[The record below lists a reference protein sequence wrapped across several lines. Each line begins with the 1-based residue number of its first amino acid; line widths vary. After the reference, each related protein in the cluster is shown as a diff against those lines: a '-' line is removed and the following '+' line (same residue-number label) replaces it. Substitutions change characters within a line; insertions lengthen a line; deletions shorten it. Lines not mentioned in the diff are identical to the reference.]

1 MTGIPP
7 TIPQDTTQPHTP
19 AHEWAS
25 KTTSMLDPDTT
36 NTASSMNPTTKDMLE
51 LEHPPPAQAT
61 LSGSSAASTPGFPG
75 AYHEDREE
83 KSVQDAAQS
92 VGETAAQYLPKS
104 VVDTVAG
111 YMPARPPPGTI
122 RASEHD
128 VPHQKSLPSTELT
141 GQGSHEHVAGVGALP
156 GSISEVSV
164 ARLPDDR
171 SQTATPIPTRPQP
184 ASVRAS
190 THDVPHQKSLPSTE
204 LTGQGS
210 REHVAGVGSLPGNVS
225 ETSVARLP
233 DDRSQTVTPTPGG
246 TLGGVGAGAGLGA
259 AAATFATKT
268 KTFAPSPL
276 GAGAKKE
283 KEAEL
288 PTTEEPSISR
298 QAGVGSLP
306 GGKDESGV
314 AKLPEEKASSATPA
328 AAEEPTTTSPAEE
341 PTATLPAEEKTQVP
355 AETQKAEGL
364 SAEKETQLGGSG
376 AVGASAVG
384 ATREEEKVGGQ
395 HGKPNQDGHEP
406 LEMHDD
412 ESDRRETRDRHHH
425 QHSRPHSPASCASS
439 QGLVADQHHPTLEPR
454 KHALGSGG
462 ATWFGV
468 KVDVEG
474 ARAEE
479 PSQLE
484 ERDGG
489 VGEGLERDGD
499 GTGYQTDYHP
509 AELHPPGEQPTTT
522 SATEE
527 TRAEQAKKEGPSE
540 KAHEMPKHEEPAPV
554 SPGKHEKH
562 EGEGKKKIGFME
574 KMKGEAKVLFGRVE
588 GKKGEAMVEEG
599 KKILAGEKLEKV
611 KSA

>member
-83 KSVQDAAQS
+83 KAGVGNVDLRETAHRMSQSVQDAAQS

-395 HGKPNQDGHEP
+395 HGKPNQ
-406 LEMHDD
+406 
-412 ESDRRETRDRHHH
+412 
-425 QHSRPHSPASCASS
+425 
-439 QGLVADQHHPTLEPR
+439 
-454 KHALGSGG
+454 
-462 ATWFGV
+462 
-468 KVDVEG
+468 
-474 ARAEE
+474 
-479 PSQLE
+479 
-484 ERDGG
+484 
-489 VGEGLERDGD
+489 

-562 EGEGKKKIGFME
+562 EGEGKKKI
-574 KMKGEAKVLFGRVE
+574 
-588 GKKGEAMVEEG
+588 
-599 KKILAGEKLEKV
+599 LAGEKLEKV

>member
-111 YMPARPPPGTI
+111 YMHHSFSPYVHHGVFCFRRMPLANLSLGALVISFSSPWSRRAHLLSPYSFRFACMCRDVERRVVHVTRYIDSRCEFRTILSHSNDILFPARPPPGTI

-395 HGKPNQDGHEP
+395 HGKPNQ
-406 LEMHDD
+406 
-412 ESDRRETRDRHHH
+412 
-425 QHSRPHSPASCASS
+425 
-439 QGLVADQHHPTLEPR
+439 
-454 KHALGSGG
+454 
-462 ATWFGV
+462 
-468 KVDVEG
+468 
-474 ARAEE
+474 
-479 PSQLE
+479 
-484 ERDGG
+484 
-489 VGEGLERDGD
+489 